1 MELGGSCS
9 GGSVLRLAVH
19 TDQCSGISAQQRDP
33 LVHCYDWSYEAV
45 REGMYHIYGKMHR
58 RW

>member
-1 MELGGSCS
+1 M
-9 GGSVLRLAVH
+9 LRLAVH
-19 TDQCSGISAQQRDP
+19 TDQCTGISAQQRDP